1 MYQLLLSV
9 VKSPHD
15 SSFRPGKGWVSPWER
30 LVPGVEGTYFEEQLL
45 FSYEK
50 KANIPHKSHQ
60 RWPECT
66 SSYFFPPQILENQFT
81 NALITDSMDMS
92 LTKLQELVMDREA
105 WRAPVHGVQRIRHDW
120 MTGLNWNLL
129 LRYHILINIVNVGF
143 LCGWAGNESAC
154 NVGVLGSNP
163 GLGRFP
169 GEGKGYPLQ
178 YSGLENS
185 MGCTVHGFTKS

>member
-1 MYQLLLSV
+1 ML
-9 VKSPHD
+9 
-15 SSFRPGKGWVSPWER
+15 GKIRGMRRRGW
-30 LVPGVEGTYFEEQLL
+30 
-45 FSYEK
+45 
-50 KANIPHKSHQ
+50 Q
-60 RWPECT
+60 RMRW
-66 SSYFFPPQILENQFT
+66 LDG
-81 NALITDSMDMS
+81 ITDSMDMS
-92 LTKLQELVMDREA
+92 LVNSGSWWWTGRPGNCSPWGHIV
-105 WRAPVHGVQRIRHDW
+105 GHDW

-178 YSGLENS
+178 YSGLDNS
-185 MGCTVHGFTKS
+185 MGCTVHGFTKSSIELREFCFHFHFHSRC

>member
-15 SSFRPGKGWVSPWER
+15 SSFRPGKGWMSPWER
-30 LVPGVEGTYFEEQLL
+30 LVPGVEGTYFEERLL

-50 KANIPHKSHQ
+50 QANIPHKSHQ

-120 MTGLNWNLL
+120 MTGLNWNK
-129 LRYHILINIVNVGF
+129 R
-143 LCGWAGNESAC
+143 AQ
-154 NVGVLGSNP
+154 SNP
-163 GLGRFP
+163 GEESILNN
-169 GEGKGYPLQ
+169 
-178 YSGLENS
+178 SGL
-185 MGCTVHGFTKS
+185 CTWFHVPESDSGGQRWSPKQPILPLNQDNYMKFFNLGPLIVIVDEY